1 MVQRCGGLSL
11 EFESAQTVGL
21 TRPVC
26 WQDFDGDLTFQRQI
40 AGTIH
45 LTPFRPLQG
54 ARRSHRNPA
63 AIALQGREAAVI
75 VV

>member
-1 MVQRCGGLSL
+1 MVQGCGLSL

-26 WQDFDGDLTFQRQI
+26 RKDFDGDLTFQRQI
-40 AGTIH
+40 AGTIP
-45 LTPFRPLQG
+45 LTPSRPSIDLI
-54 ARRSHRNPA
+54 RPA
-63 AIALQGREAAVI
+63 AISLQGRKAAVI